1 MKRILLNGEYRSYD
15 VENLIQLVHILKLDP
30 KRIAV
35 EKNGKIVKKDE
46 YPETKIEDNDKIEI
60 VHFVGGG

>member
-30 KRIAV
+30 KESRLRKTA
-35 EKNGKIVKKDE
+35 KS
-46 YPETKIEDNDKIEI
+46 
-60 VHFVGGG
+60 